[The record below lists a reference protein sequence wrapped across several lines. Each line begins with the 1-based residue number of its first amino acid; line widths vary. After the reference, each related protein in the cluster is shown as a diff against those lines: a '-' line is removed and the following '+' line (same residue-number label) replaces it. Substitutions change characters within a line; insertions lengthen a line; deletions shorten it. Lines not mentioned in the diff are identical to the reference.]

1 MLWPAGSARLS
12 TNLLLCYSEHR
23 HLPAHPK
30 PLASQISLP
39 MPIRPIPTPGP
50 RSAASASEPTS
61 RPPLPSRLSRS
72 PFHDVSVSSAAAG
85 VTLTLP
91 SMARRVSYEGD
102 SHPDEDRPRAL
113 PVASFRRLSDRS
125 PPNGILRPPSSS
137 SDLPP
142 LGEDSPAPGPRLS
155 LPLISGGLGGG
166 GGGGLQLRVD
176 SYMSQGAWGS
186 RGWAPG
192 LAREPSGGLMRA
204 PPDLQVIPP
213 DDLVKVSHFPSL
225 PYGTVCPCLR
235 KLRGPHLTKLPFGL

>member
-1 MLWPAGSARLS
+1 MLS
-12 TNLLLCYSEHR
+12 T
-23 HLPAHPK
+23 A
-30 PLASQISLP
+30 
-39 MPIRPIPTPGP
+39 TPGP
-50 RSAASASEPTS
+50 KSAASASEPTS

-166 GGGGLQLRVD
+166 GGGGGLQLRVD

-213 DDLVKVSHFPSL
+213 DDLVKVNLFELSAIWGSL
-225 PYGTVCPCLR
+225 STVG
-235 KLRGPHLTKLPFGL
+235 KHRGPHLTKLAFGL